1 MLQLLMVVQLVVLP
15 SLQLLLQL
23 DFRRVF
29 CISYREKLLLLL
41 LLLRLLTAADDVENV
56 ETVLLLLFWL
66 LLHTIGDMLSC
77 SAFSISHA
85 PMSQKIYH
93 TLVAKIVPCFGKKSV
108 RYRAAEGLQRVPPAE
123 SETLQY

>member
-1 MLQLLMVVQLVVLP
+1 MLLLLMVVQLVVLP

-41 LLLRLLTAADDVENV
+41 LLRLLTAADDVENV

-66 LLHTIGDMLSC
+66 LLHTLWRKLYPASARRAFDIGRRRVRNG
-77 SAFSISHA
+77 
-85 PMSQKIYH
+85 YH
-93 TLVAKIVPCFGKKSV
+93 RRKVKPYSTD
-108 RYRAAEGLQRVPPAE
+108 
-123 SETLQY
+123 

>member
-1 MLQLLMVVQLVVLP
+1 MVVQLVVLP

-29 CISYREKLLLLL
+29 CISYREKLLLL